1 MDVDGASTFLA
12 CTILMSAGLA
22 ILGIAVVF
30 LNNLFHQYW
39 KPVRVFTQDSW
50 HFNPPERF
58 ATEDELRR
66 VEPTVE
72 DTHTKIK
79 K

>member
-30 LNNLFHQYW
+30 LNNLFNRYW
-39 KPVRVFTQDSW
+39 RPVRIFTSDSW
-50 HFNPPERF
+50 HINPPQF
-58 ATEDELRR
+58 ATEEELRR
-66 VEPTVE
+66 VEPTV
-72 DTHTKIK
+72 DTPAAK